1 MKKVLLLFVGMYVVC
16 CGYTQDST
24 FVSMSKKI
32 SLHWQ
37 ATIIPQFHFN
47 FNPPYSGN
55 NSVSPSEPAATS
67 FTSTLFINYK
77 VARNT
82 NMVFNPEAAGGK
94 AISKT
99 QGIAGFPNGETYR
112 IGESNIKPFIA
123 RLYVEQRFGLTNKS
137 ENIEDDENQIKETTH
152 RDYISVIAGK
162 FSLTDFFNASEISH
176 DPRTQFLNWSI
187 MGSGAWDYP
196 ANTRGY
202 TMGAIIQAKY
212 NLLSL
217 KYANVAMPTT
227 ANGPNLQWKGQDVMG
242 QVLELSANQFSLF
255 KLNKMHV
262 FYHNLFLG
270 LTSNRANM
278 GNYDSSI
285 AIAKRTNI
293 APDITDSRQFG
304 RTKNGYYA
312 TLDNTIDNFHLF
324 VKYSKNDGK
333 NETYAFTEIDESLA
347 TGIQLDGA
355 IWKRKDDVLGIS
367 IVKNDISN
375 DHRTYLSDGGYGF
388 IIGDGKLNYFSEK
401 IFEAYYLYQPS
412 QQLAL
417 TADYQYVQNP
427 AYNKDRGPI
436 QLIAIRLHLTL

>member
-1 MKKVLLLFVGMYVVC
+1 MLLFMVLVTNFC
-16 CGYTQDST
+16 AFAQDST
-24 FVSMSKKI
+24 VAMNSLNL

-37 ATIIPQFHFN
+37 ATLIPQYHFD
-47 FNPPYSGN
+47 FTAPYSGK
-55 NSVSPSEPAATS
+55 NSVLTSEPVATS
-67 FTSTLFINYK
+67 FTTTLFLNYK
-77 VARNT
+77 IAKNT
-82 NMVFNPEAAGGK
+82 YLIFNPEAVGGK

-112 IGESNIKPFIA
+112 IGDSKIKPFIA
-123 RLYVEQRFGLTNKS
+123 RLYVEQRFGLSSKT
-137 ENIEDDENQIKETTH
+137 ENIDDDENQIKETTH

-255 KLNKMHV
+255 KLYKKQTI
-262 FYHNLFLG
+262 YHNLFFG

-285 AIAKRTNI
+285 AIAKRTNTV
-293 APDITDSRQFG
+293 PDITDSRQLG

-312 TLDNTIDNFHLF
+312 TLDNTLDNFHLF

-333 NETYAFTEIDESLA
+333 NETYAFTEIDESKA

-355 IWKRKDDVLGIS
+355 IWKRKDDLLGIS
-367 IVKNDISN
+367 VVKNDISN
-375 DHRTYLSDGGYGF
+375 NHRTYLADGGYGF
-388 IIGDGKLNYFSEK
+388 IIGDGKLNYSSEK
-401 IFEAYYLYQPS
+401 IIEAYYLYQPS
-412 QQLAL
+412 KHLAL

-436 QLIAIRLHLTL
+436 KLIALRLHLTL